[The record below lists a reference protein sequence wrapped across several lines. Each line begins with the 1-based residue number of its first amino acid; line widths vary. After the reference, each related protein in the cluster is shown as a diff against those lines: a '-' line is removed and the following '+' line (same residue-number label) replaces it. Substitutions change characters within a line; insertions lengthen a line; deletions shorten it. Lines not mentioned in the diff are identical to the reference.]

1 MQKKYWAMLLAAG
14 IFMLGSCKNK
24 AANES
29 SFKESSPGVG
39 AATVTKNA
47 PSRQVIKTAA
57 LELQVENVH
66 EEVAQLQ
73 QLIQSLNGH
82 VYHYEM
88 KSNREFINE
97 HEVSLDSTRYTYRL
111 QPIAE
116 LKVRIPAS
124 HGDTFI
130 HAMLKN
136 NAAIEH
142 LLLDENDITDQ
153 LVLNE
158 TLNESNSTLTKD
170 PDVDQLQIQNQL
182 AHRKVNNQ
190 SLQYKSAYLW
200 FDIQLQG
207 RAQNIS
213 HLLATTH
220 EYHTPIGIRLFHALD
235 GGWQILA
242 NLVSACLY
250 IWPIWIVG
258 VILGFIWRKNYFKL
272 RRSHL

>member
-1 MQKKYWAMLLAAG
+1 MQKKYWAILLAAG
-14 IFMLGSCKNK
+14 ILILGACKDQ

-29 SFKESSPGVG
+29 GFKESSPVV
-39 AATVTKNA
+39 ASAA
-47 PSRQVIKTAA
+47 PSKKSPDRQVIKTAS
-57 LELQVENVH
+57 LDLQVENVH
-66 EEVAQLQ
+66 EEVTQLQ
-73 QLIQSLNGH
+73 QLIQSLHGH

-88 KSNREFINE
+88 KSNREFIHE
-97 HEVSLDSTRYTYRL
+97 QEVSLDSTRYTYRL

-116 LKVRIPAS
+116 LKVRIPARQA
-124 HGDTFI
+124 DTFI

-158 TLNESNSTLTKD
+158 TLNASNSTFTKD
-170 PDVDQLQIQNQL
+170 PDVDQLQLQNQL
-182 AHRKVNNQ
+182 AQRKADHQ

-207 RAQNIS
+207 RPQNIS

-220 EYHTPIGIRLFHALD
+220 RNYTSIGIRLFHALE

-242 NLVSACLY
+242 TLFTACLY
-250 IWPIWIVG
+250 IWPLWIVG
-258 VILGFIWRKNYFKL
+258 VILGFIWRKNYFKI
-272 RRSHL
+272 RRSHS

>member
-1 MQKKYWAMLLAAG
+1 MQKKYWATLVAAG
-14 IFMLGSCKNK
+14 VLILGACKNQ
-24 AANES
+24 ATRES
-29 SFKESSPGVG
+29 SFEESSPGVG
-39 AATVTKNA
+39 TASSTKNA
-47 PSRQVIKTAA
+47 SSRQVIKTAA

-88 KSNREFINE
+88 KSNREFLNE
-97 HEVSLDSTRYTYRL
+97 QEVSLDSTRHTYRL

-116 LKVRIPAS
+116 LKVRIPAKQ
-124 HGDTFI
+124 GDTFI

-158 TLNESNSTLTKD
+158 TLNASNSTLNKD
-170 PDVDQLQIQNQL
+170 PDEDQLQMQNQM
-182 AHRKVNNQ
+182 AQRKVDNQ

-213 HLLATTH
+213 HLLATKH
-220 EYHTPIGIRLFHALD
+220 VHHTPIGIRLFHALQ

-242 NLVSACLY
+242 TLVSACLY

-258 VILGFIWRKNYFKL
+258 VILGFLWRKSYFKF